1 MGRLNGKV
9 VIVTGSGRGLGRGF
23 AIALAK
29 EGASVVVNDVD
40 DTANAV
46 VKEIKDAGGK
56 AVAVVA
62 PVGSKETADKMVQTA
77 VKEFGKL
84 DVLVNN
90 AGITRDNMMHK
101 MTEQQFDDVI
111 RVHLRGSFINT
122 QSAFIY
128 MKENKVKGRIIN
140 ITSAAGIYGNV
151 GQANYSAAKSGIIGL
166 TKANSKEF
174 ARFGICV
181 NAVAPAAMTTMFAAI
196 PQQQKDM
203 MEANARVS
211 STTGTL
217 GTPEDV
223 APTIVFL
230 ASDES
235 YFVTGQIIGAMGAI
249 GSF

>member
-1 MGRLNGKV
+1 MGKLNGKV
-9 VIVTGSGRGLGRGF
+9 AIVTGSGRGLGRGF
-23 AIALAK
+23 AIAMAK

-40 DTANAV
+40 DSANAV

-56 AVAVVA
+56 AVAVID
-62 PVGSKETADKMVQTA
+62 PVGSKEVADKLVQTA

-111 RVHLRGSFINT
+111 RVHLRGTFMNS
-122 QSAFIY
+122 QSAFVY

-196 PQQQKDM
+196 PQAQKDAM
-203 MEANARVS
+203 AASAKMS